1 MINLDTC
8 TGAAPTA
15 MAEQYNSQGQLG
27 GDSRTIWM
35 SDLAILADENQLGAM
50 RVEDRHAM
58 KIGKRYGS

>member
-1 MINLDTC
+1 V
-8 TGAAPTA
+8 A
-15 MAEQYNSQGQLG
+15 MAEQYNSQGKLG

-50 RVEDRHAM
+50 RVENRHAM